1 MAFCVNCGKKIV
13 TDARFCSACGTP
25 IVSAEAEKS
34 QRKTVYEGEIHKCP
48 ACGEII
54 NSFLANCPSCGHEIR
69 GASTTR
75 TLREFSEKL
84 EGAITDKQRISL
96 IRNYPVPNTKEDLL
110 EFMILA
116 SSNFDAKYYAS
127 HPKEE
132 SISSAWFSKIEQC
145 YQKADVTLVGTD
157 YERIRGIYNDV
168 IEEISEEKQTQ
179 QRLQTRKEKEQSV
192 QNFKKSRFRTILIIY
207 CILCVVLTAASFAEY
222 EFLGGVVGVII
233 VALTIIAFLMGYGV
247 IKERFRHHCL
257 IPSIIA
263 FLLFVPFVA
272 LYSGDLN
279 IELPYNYRADLEPIV
294 WDDFVLGSNLP
305 DFGQTK
311 ACVVQDD
318 EDILSLRFYK
328 IDKSEYDEYVKNC
341 ENYGFTIDTDK
352 SNNSFSG
359 YNENGYNLSLYCNTE
374 EIVNHVSL
382 VMYAPIKNEII
393 SWPKSELTKDI
404 PVPKSLTGEVY
415 SETSGSYIVYLTNL
429 DKAYFNEYISLCME
443 NGFVVDYFKS
453 EDYFHADN
461 KDGTSLSITYKGF
474 NTLCIS
480 ISNFDL

>member
-1 MAFCVNCGKKIV
+1 MAFCINCGKELA
-13 TDARFCSACGTP
+13 DGARFCSACGTL
-25 IVSAEAEKS
+25 IVSEETEKT

-48 ACGEII
+48 ACGETI
-54 NSFLANCPSCGHEIR
+54 NAFLANCPACGHEFR
-69 GASTTR
+69 GTSSAR

-127 HPKEE
+127 HSKEE

-145 YQKADVTLVGTD
+145 YQKADVTLGGAD
-157 YERIRGIYNDV
+157 HERIRGIYNHV
-168 IEEISEEKQTQ
+168 IEAISEEKQTQ
-179 QRLQTRKEKEQSV
+179 QRLQIKKEKEQSV
-192 QNFKKSRFRTILIIY
+192 QNFKKSKFRTVLIIY
-207 CILCVVLTAASFAEY
+207 CILCVILTAASFAEY

-233 VALTIIAFLMGYGV
+233 VALTIIVFLMGYGV
-247 IKERFRHHCL
+247 IKERFKHFRL

-279 IELPYNYRADLEPIV
+279 IELPYNYRADLETII
-294 WDDFVLGSNLP
+294 WDDFALGNNLP

-328 IDKSEYDEYVKNC
+328 IDKLEYDDYVQTC
-341 ENYGFTIDTDK
+341 EDYGFVIDADK

-359 YNENGYNLSLYCNTE
+359 YNKKGYRLSLYCSTE

-382 VMYAPIKNEII
+382 ELYAPIKNEII
-393 SWPKSELTKDI
+393 NWPESELTKDI

-429 DKAYFNEYISLCME
+429 DKVYFNEYIDLCME
-443 NGFVVDYFKS
+443 KGFVVDYFKS

-461 KDGTSLSITYKGF
+461 KDGTSLSITYEGF
-474 NTLCIS
+474 NTLCID
-480 ISNFDL
+480 ISNFEL

>member
-1 MAFCVNCGKKIV
+1 MVFCANCGKKIV
-13 TDARFCSACGTP
+13 TGARVCSGCGTP
-25 IVSAEAEKS
+25 IVRAEKA
-34 QRKTVYEGEIHKCP
+34 QRKIVYEGEIHKCP

-54 NSFLANCPSCGHEIR
+54 KSFLANCPSCGLEFR
-69 GASTTR
+69 GAFSSR

-84 EGAITDKQRISL
+84 EGTITDKQRISL

-116 SSNFDAKYYAS
+116 SSNFDAKYYVAY
-127 HPKEE
+127 PKEE

-145 YQKADVTLVGTD
+145 YQKADVTLAGTD
-157 YERIRGIYNDV
+157 CERIRGIYNDV
-168 IEEISEEKQTQ
+168 INEISEAKQTQ
-179 QRLQTRKEKEQSV
+179 QRL
-192 QNFKKSRFRTILIIY
+192 KKRGFHTILIIY
-207 CILCVVLTAASFAEY
+207 CILCVVLTAASFAED
-222 EFLGGVVGVII
+222 EFFGGVVGVII
-233 VALTIIAFLMGYGV
+233 VVLTIIAFLMGYGV
-247 IKERFRHHCL
+247 IKERFKYHYL

-263 FLLFVPFVA
+263 FLLFVPFVG

-294 WDDFVLGSNLP
+294 WDDFVLGNNLP

-311 ACVVQDD
+311 ACVVQND
-318 EDILSLRFYK
+318 EDVLSLRFYK

-359 YNENGYNLSLYCNTE
+359 YNENGYNLSLYCSAE

-382 VMYAPIKNEII
+382 LMYAPIKNEII
-393 SWPKSELTKDI
+393 IWPKSELTKDI

-429 DKAYFNEYISLCME
+429 DKAYFNEYIALCME

-461 KDGTSLSITYKGF
+461 KDGTSLSITYEGF

-480 ISNFDL
+480 ISNYDL